1 MLNTLTIQNS
11 LTEGCKVSQIMPF
24 LKIIAQQQKLGSIKK
39 LSNYNK
45 AYRILKLSIN
55 HN

>member
-24 LKIIAQQQKLGSIKK
+24 LKIIAAQQKLNLTK
-39 LSNYNK
+39 LSHYRK
-45 AYRILKLSIN
+45 AKRILLISIN
-55 HN
+55 QN